1 VVGYVSD
8 SLPDAVLTQFDCA
21 CIVKLSELKW
31 VQWSTNGPVSTLMR
45 QSTNSFLAL
54 AGIENPG
61 PRDLSP
67 GADEKRRLARER
79 RSKGIEK
86 LILALSD
93 QQLVAGLA
101 ILIAAYIGRCSMTL
115 YHFYIVVSFAWFSST
130 VHLSTLAVLRVYLIN
145 HPRVRD
151 WRFATMLSVYG
162 LLSVSLELHRKTARY
177 LSSVH

>member
-1 VVGYVSD
+1 
-8 SLPDAVLTQFDCA
+8 
-21 CIVKLSELKW
+21 
-31 VQWSTNGPVSTLMR
+31 MR

-61 PRDLSP
+61 PRELSP

-101 ILIAAYIGRCSMTL
+101 ILIAAYIGRCSTTL

-151 WRFATMLSVYG
+151 WRVATI
-162 LLSVSLELHRKTARY
+162 
-177 LSSVH
+177 